1 LLRTKLN
8 AWPEGTP
15 HYVNHS
21 VLKEYIQD
29 TSNKAGV
36 DDVTIYGA
44 LVTEVYKQGHEWHVH
59 WTTLHEDSETGKL
72 VEQQQFAV
80 NSMASRYR

>member
-1 LLRTKLN
+1 MLRTKLN

-29 TSNKAGV
+29 TSKKTGV

-44 LVTEVYKQGHEWHVH
+44 LVKQVYKSGQGWHVH
-59 WTTLHEDSETGKL
+59 WTTLNEDSDTKRI
-72 VEQQQFAV
+72 VEQQNSAV
-80 NSMASRYR
+80 SSACA